1 MAASLR
7 PTILWSAARRL
18 RRQGSFSPGP
28 GILQLQHTA
37 QGHKGTWT
45 QNTEQRGVSVHVHST
60 QRQSPCT
67 RVHKGSFVLG
77 ADPGQKL
84 VSMQSSILSPLP
96 RAARALPPLSPALFT
111 PATVAE
117 SQRSAGGGW
126 RVLGAGGNATL
137 LLNLDTGAALSPAAV
152 LGLDTGFRATG
163 SSYTISVS
171 LSSIVVN
178 W

>member
-1 MAASLR
+1 MS
-7 PTILWSAARRL
+7 
-18 RRQGSFSPGP
+18 
-28 GILQLQHTA
+28 
-37 QGHKGTWT
+37 
-45 QNTEQRGVSVHVHST
+45 VHST
-60 QRQSPCT
+60 QQQSPCT

-96 RAARALPPLSPALFT
+96 RAARALPPQSPALFT

-126 RVLGAGGNATL
+126 RVLGAGARGNATL

-152 LGLDTGFRATG
+152 LGLDNRVPSNRKQLHYFFF
-163 SSYTISVS
+163 
-171 LSSIVVN
+171 LSSIAVN
-178 W
+178 WLLLVLSVQNFEPRADCNQAYKGPFTYYVSSYNKAA

>member
-1 MAASLR
+1 ME
-7 PTILWSAARRL
+7 
-18 RRQGSFSPGP
+18 
-28 GILQLQHTA
+28 H
-37 QGHKGTWT
+37 
-45 QNTEQRGVSVHVHST
+45 RGECPVHST

-137 LLNLDTGAALSPAAV
+137 LLNLDTGAALSPAAG
-152 LGLDTGFRATG
+152 LGLGTGFRGTG